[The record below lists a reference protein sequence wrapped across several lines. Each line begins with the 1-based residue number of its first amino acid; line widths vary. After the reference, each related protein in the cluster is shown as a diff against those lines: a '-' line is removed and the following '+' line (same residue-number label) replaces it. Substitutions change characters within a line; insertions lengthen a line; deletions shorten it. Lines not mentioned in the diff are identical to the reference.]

1 MQGFTL
7 VELILVMVLVAILA
21 AEVMPRLPDN
31 TLNLSAQAEQLA
43 SDIRLAQSM
52 AMTRGQRFGIKINA
66 NPTNTYQI
74 VDQNG
79 NGTVVHPVTGNTTAI
94 NLASTVAT
102 TNALVEFDG
111 KGKPYTDVLT
121 PPTALAG
128 TATITL
134 TKNGQ
139 ARTVTVE
146 VETGKVSIP

>member
-7 VELILVMVLVAILA
+7 IELIMVIIVVAILA
-21 AEVMPRLPDN
+21 IGAMARLPDA

-43 SDIRLAQSM
+43 GDIRLAQSM

-66 NPTNTYQI
+66 NPANTYQI

-102 TNALVEFDG
+102 TNALIEFDG
-111 KGKPYTDVLT
+111 KGKPYIDVLT
-121 PPTALAG
+121 PATPLAG
-128 TATITL
+128 MAIITL
-134 TKNGQ
+134 TKNG